1 MSIIE
6 TEIWKPK
13 PGKPGTVE
21 FDGQRPAQECLGNNS
36 KSHNR
41 EERD

>member
-21 FDGQRPAQECLGNNS
+21 IDGQRPAQDSNGNNS
-36 KSHNR
+36 KSRNR
-41 EERD
+41 EEMD

>member
-1 MSIIE
+1 MPLIE

-13 PGKPGTVE
+13 PRKPGTVE
-21 FDGQRPAQECLGNNS
+21 FDGQRPAQDSNGNNS